1 MILGIKS
8 YKTSGSKKSL
18 SKTLVSDFLWTRKA
32 VSLSLK
38 CYQLYLNKLTNR
50 SNRVVS
56 SEIRSYIHK
65 GPPWKCHFPGEPH
78 PVPKMKSENHT
89 TKRSFPETTLP
100 GKHSIKRVTPQQDAC
115 GMRAGA
121 CFQGPTGKLQRVE
134 WPCAVSRALLISTS
148 HLA

>member
-8 YKTSGSKKSL
+8 YKTSGPKKSL

-38 CYQLYLNKLTNR
+38 SYQLYLHKLTNR
-50 SNRVVS
+50 SNWVVS
-56 SEIRSYIHK
+56 SEIRPYIHK

-89 TKRSFPETTLP
+89 TKSFPETTLP
-100 GKHSIKRVTPQQDAC
+100 GKHSIKWVTPQQDPC

-121 CFQGPTGKLQRVE
+121 RFQGPPGKLQHVE
-134 WPCAVSRALLISTS
+134 WPCAVSHALLISTS